1 MGYQPYAGAPQVM
14 EPPEAQSIKSMLH
27 IVRILAIIFGVLL
40 FLAGLAYTALVW
52 AAYNTCTSVAGNI
65 CAGSLGAVLIFP
77 IVIVIF
83 GLVDIVIYMQ
93 MRSIEGKV
101 NARQY
106 EAAKSQTLI
115 WMILGFILGG
125 LIIGILLL
133 IAYLKFDPLI
143 AWQRNQMAGAPAA
156 GYAAPGASAAP
167 GAYGAPPMAPPPAAA
182 PAPGQ
187 KFCSSCGTPNA
198 AGAQFCAKCG
208 AAMRP

>member
-1 MGYQPYAGAPQVM
+1 MGYQPYAGAPAM
-14 EPPEAQSIKSMLH
+14 EPPEAQSIKTMLH
-27 IVRILAIIFGVLL
+27 VVRILAIVFGVLL
-40 FLAGLAYTALVW
+40 FLAGLAYAALAW
-52 AAYNTCTSVAGNI
+52 AAYNACTSVAGNV
-65 CAGSLGAVLIFP
+65 CAGSIGVVLIFP

-93 MRSIEGKV
+93 MKSIEGKV

-106 EAAKSQTLI
+106 EQAKSQTLI

-125 LIIGILLL
+125 LIVGILLL

-143 AWQRNQMAGAPAA
+143 TWQRNQMAGAPAA
-156 GYAAPGASAAP
+156 GYAAP

-187 KFCSSCGTPNA
+187 KFCSSCGTANA

-208 AAMRP
+208 AAMPP